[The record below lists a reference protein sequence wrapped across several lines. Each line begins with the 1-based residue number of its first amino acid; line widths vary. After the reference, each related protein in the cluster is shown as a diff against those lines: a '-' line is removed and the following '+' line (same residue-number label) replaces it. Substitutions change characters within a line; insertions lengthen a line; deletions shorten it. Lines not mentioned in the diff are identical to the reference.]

1 MAKLNFQYHPEID
14 MLEIEGLHYSGDY
27 FRDMSEF
34 KDGEK
39 FSVIKRDGTVLYLQ
53 RRPTWRAVDGYR
65 RLLALALVIK
75 NNLLAWLRGV
85 TRRN

>member
-14 MLEIEGLHYSGDY
+14 MLEVEGLHFSGDY
-27 FRDMSEF
+27 FRDLAECQKGDF
-34 KDGEK
+34 L
-39 FSVIKRDGTVLYLQ
+39 VIKRDGSTLYLE

-65 RLLALALVIK
+65 RLLALASEVK
-75 NNLLAWLRGV
+75 NNLLALLRGV